1 MDFPFI
7 IIHIR
12 RDWEIKGSATDFD
25 EKAWYKTLAKTLYM
39 ETLMN
44 RHGAIM
50 DQYDPEKQVGLIVD
64 EWGTWFDCRAG
75 HQSGISCI
83 SRIRCVTHW

>member
-12 RDWEIKGSATDFD
+12 RWEIKGSATDFD

-39 ETLMN
+39 ETLIN

-50 DQYDPEKQVGLIVD
+50 DQYDPEKQVG
-64 EWGTWFDCRAG
+64 
-75 HQSGISCI
+75 
-83 SRIRCVTHW
+83 